1 MRIFSAFVS
10 SSPRGTTKNQTME
23 SYLLNL
29 AQDSGVILAGFATVW
44 LIGYLVTDALLNKDE
59 DNQ

>member
-10 SSPRGTTKNQTME
+10 SSPRGTTQNQTME

-29 AQDSGVILAGFATVW
+29 SQDSGVILAGFATIW

>member
-1 MRIFSAFVS
+1 
-10 SSPRGTTKNQTME
+10 ME

-29 AQDSGVILAGFATVW
+29 SQDSGVILAGFATIW

>member
-1 MRIFSAFVS
+1 MCTQWEIS
-10 SSPRGTTKNQTME
+10 GNKNME

-29 AQDSGVILAGFATVW
+29 AQDTGVLLAGFATIW